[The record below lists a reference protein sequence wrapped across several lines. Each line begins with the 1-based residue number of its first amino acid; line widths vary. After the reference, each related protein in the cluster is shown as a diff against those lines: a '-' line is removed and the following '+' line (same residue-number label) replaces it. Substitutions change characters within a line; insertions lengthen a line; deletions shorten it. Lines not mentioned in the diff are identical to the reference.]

1 MAKKILIIED
11 EPVMLKTLEL
21 LFRKKGYEVVI
32 ATNGKEA
39 MEQIR
44 RHAPDAVITD
54 VMMPYLP
61 GTEIISRLRH
71 ELKNEKTPVVVISSV
86 ELDSLVEEVF
96 ALGANDFIRKP
107 IVPAELVARVEK
119 LLVS

>member
-1 MAKKILIIED
+1 MPKKILIIED
-11 EPVMLKTLEL
+11 EPVMLKTIEL
-21 LFRKKGYEVVI
+21 LFRKKGYEVLT

-44 RHAPDAVITD
+44 AHRLDAVITD

-61 GTEIISRLRH
+61 GTEIISRIRH
-71 ELKNEKTPVVVISSV
+71 ELSNEQIPVIVISSV
-86 ELDSLVEEVF
+86 EIDSLVEEVF

-107 IVPAELVARVEK
+107 IVPTELVARVEK
-119 LLVS
+119 LLT